1 MPDTIEYFHRTAP
14 APGETIEIVP
24 GVHWLRMPLP
34 FQLDHINLW
43 LLDDGDGWAIVDTG
57 LFSEETV
64 GLWET
69 VLSKRLGCKPVTR
82 VIVTHFHP
90 DHVGMAGWLCER
102 LGVKLWMTQTE
113 WLWARSWS
121 LDKDPAVYDHQAAFL
136 HTTGCPPT
144 LLAATRHD
152 SPRYPS
158 LVSPIP
164 RAFTR
169 LYDGQ
174 SLSIGGRTWNV
185 VIGRGHAPEHACLHC
200 PELSLL
206 ISGDQVLPKITPIV
220 FVEINE
226 PDANPLEDFLATL
239 DTLRAVPADTDVL
252 PSHNLP
258 FVGLHERLDALRDH
272 HDARLAQF
280 LEACVRPMTA
290 LELSNAIFTRPMDS
304 QNVTFAIGETVA
316 HLNYLRRHGSI
327 TRTER
332 DDGVFLY
339 ARS

>member
-1 MPDTIEYFHRTAP
+1 MPDSIEYFYRAAP
-14 APGETIEIVP
+14 APGETTEVAP

-43 LLDDGDGWAIVDTG
+43 LLEDGDGWTIVDTG

-64 GLWET
+64 ALWET
-69 VLSKRLGCKPVTR
+69 ILSRRLGGKPVTR
-82 VIVTHFHP
+82 VLATHFHP
-90 DHVGMAGWLCER
+90 DHVGMAGWLCDR

-121 LDKDPAVYDHQAAFL
+121 LDRDPAVYDHQAAFL
-136 HTTGCPPT
+136 RTTGCPPT
-144 LLAATRHD
+144 LVAATRHD

-169 LYDGQ
+169 LSDGQ
-174 SLSIGGRTWNV
+174 SVSIGGRNWTV
-185 VIGRGHAPEHACLHC
+185 VVGRGHAPEHACLYC

-220 FVEINE
+220 FVELNE
-226 PDANPLEDFLATL
+226 PDADPLADFLASI
-239 DTLRAVPADTDVL
+239 DKLRALPADTDIL

-258 FVGLHERLDALRDH
+258 FHGLHRRLDELARH

-280 LEACVRPMTA
+280 FEACTRPMTA
-290 LELSNAIFTRPMDS
+290 LELSDAIFTRPMDS

-316 HLNYLRRHGSI
+316 HLNYLCRHGSI
-327 TRTER
+327 GRTER
-332 DDGVFLY
+332 EDGVFLY
-339 ARS
+339 SRV